1 MIETN
6 QINIKH
12 HSNLVSISFVLVNVL
27 KSYHLDY
34 HKILEEAGFN
44 ADKEYLSTDRVS
56 FKKTVKLWELS
67 VQYSKDPCIG
77 LVYATHIQP
86 SSLHG
91 LGFSFLAS
99 CTLKDGLE
107 RLVRFQR
114 ILSTQLILK
123 LKETDNGY
131 ALFHMLINKERSIQI
146 PDAAIHGRIAAVY
159 KICQLMMGPELRPLR
174 VSFEHPEPQCIDK
187 FTEFFNTEVTFNAR
201 ETGIIFDKQ
210 TCEMVMTSVA
220 NPELARIND
229 KTVIHYL
236 EQFEQRNLV
245 TKTRNFIIDHLP
257 SGVPKQS
264 IIARD
269 LNLSLRNFQRKLEQ
283 AETNYKTLLN
293 EVRYEMACDYLS
305 LSDYQIIQIAY
316 FLGFS
321 DPSNFGRAF
330 KRWSGLSPQHF
341 RQNSLNAMR

>member
-6 QINIKH
+6 QIEINH
-12 HSNLVSISFVLVNVL
+12 HTNLVSIGFVLVNVL

-34 HKILEEAGFN
+34 HKILKEAGFD
-44 ADKEYLSTDRVS
+44 ADKEYLPTNRVP
-56 FKKTVKLWELS
+56 FKKIVKLWELT

-131 ALFHMLINKERSIQI
+131 GLFHMLINKKRSIQI
-146 PDAAIHGRIAAVY
+146 PDAVIHGRIASIY
-159 KICQLMMGPELRPLR
+159 KICQLMMGPELKPLR

-201 ETGIIFDKQ
+201 ETVIIFDKQ
-210 TCEMVMTSVA
+210 TCEKVTSAA

-245 TKTRNFIIDHLP
+245 TKTRKFIIDHLP

-264 IIARD
+264 TIAHD
-269 LNLSLRNFQRKLEQ
+269 LNLSLRNFQRKLVQ

-330 KRWSGLSPQHF
+330 KQWTGLSPQHF
-341 RQNSLNAMR
+341 RQNSLKTKR

>member
-6 QINIKH
+6 QIEINH
-12 HSNLVSISFVLVNVL
+12 HTNLVSIGFVLVNVL

-34 HKILEEAGFN
+34 HKILKEAGFD
-44 ADKEYLSTDRVS
+44 ADKEYLPTNRVP
-56 FKKTVKLWELS
+56 FKKIVKLWELT

-114 ILSTQLILK
+114 ILSTQLRLT

-131 ALFHMLINKERSIQI
+131 GLFHMLINKKRSIQI
-146 PDAAIHGRIAAVY
+146 PDAAIHGRIASVY

-187 FTEFFNTEVTFNAR
+187 FTEFFNTEVTFNAG
-201 ETGIIFDKQ
+201 ETGIVFDKQ
-210 TCEMVMTSVA
+210 TCERMTSAA

-229 KTVIHYL
+229 RIVTHYL

-245 TKTRNFIIDHLP
+245 TKTRKFIIDHLP

-264 IIARD
+264 TIARD

-293 EVRYEMACDYLS
+293 EVRYEMASDYLS
-305 LSDYQIIQIAY
+305 SSDYQIIQIAY

-330 KRWSGLSPQHF
+330 KRWTGLSPQHF
-341 RQNSLNAMR
+341 RQNSLNTKR